1 MGRVLAASLLLASIA
16 AVPATAA
23 ELDFEGSLGDGRHS
37 RYVPPLSNPLLNETP
52 YITTELRP
60 IYLYNRIPG
69 DFLTQGGRI
78 RIVAAELRVALTER
92 LGFIASKDG
101 YADLEFDAVL
111 PDETGFVN
119 ISAGLKYALIS
130 RPEDETILTVG
141 AEYEPPTGNVKTG
154 GISLQGDGDGILDL
168 FVTGATTFGKLGLQ
182 GSVGAN
188 LALDGD
194 HDSSQLHYSLHADY
208 EALPR
213 FFPLVELNGFTT
225 IDDGDRTAA
234 DFEGID
240 LVNFG
245 STDSGTVITGAVGA
259 RYRFTDN
266 IQMGLGYET
275 PLTDREDIM
284 DWRVY
289 VDLVFSL

>member
-69 DFLTQGGRI
+69 DFLTRGGRI